1 MTNLLYWLLIITS
14 FCAGFRGYPVW
25 TILLLGMAAAAAYFI
40 DRPRAFE
47 IGMRERGVVY
57 PLMMVAASS
66 LPAGI
71 LFLVGWLAG
80 RAVSQILN

>member
-25 TILLLGMAAAAAYFI
+25 TILLLGMAAALPASSIAKT
-40 DRPRAFE
+40 FE
-47 IGMRERGVVY
+47 VGMREVVY
-57 PLMMVAASS
+57 PRDGCGGS

>member
-1 MTNLLYWLLIITS
+1 MTNLLYWLLIVTC
-14 FCAGFRGYPVW
+14 FCVGFRGYPVW
-25 TILLLGMAAAAAYFI
+25 AILFLGIAAAIAFFI

-47 IGMRERGVVY
+47 IGMRERGIVY
-57 PLMMVAASS
+57 PLMIVAASS

-80 RAVSQILN
+80 RAVSQISN